1 MTLEETTRK
10 IDEER
15 KLEKLVVELLDTYC
29 PSQFIR
35 PMGQGCQPAFIEG
48 LYWHTIWI
56 AKKGGIPENTVLKG
70 KSIEEVV
77 ARLCKAFKSS
87 CHLKATKCNSNDKI
101 VVAAGDGTGAVEK
114 FLVECELLGIA
125 EEGKE
130 EGREGND

>member
-1 MTLEETTRK
+1 MTTEE
-10 IDEER
+10 EEKR
-15 KLEKLVVELLDTYC
+15 KLKKLVSELLDTYC
-29 PSQFIR
+29 PSQFIL
-35 PMGQGCQPAFIEG
+35 PMERCQPAFIEG

-56 AKKGGIPENTVLKG
+56 GKKGGIPEKTVLKG

-87 CHLKATKCNSNDKI
+87 CHLEATKCNDNDKI

-125 EEGKE
+125 GEEE
-130 EGREGND
+130 